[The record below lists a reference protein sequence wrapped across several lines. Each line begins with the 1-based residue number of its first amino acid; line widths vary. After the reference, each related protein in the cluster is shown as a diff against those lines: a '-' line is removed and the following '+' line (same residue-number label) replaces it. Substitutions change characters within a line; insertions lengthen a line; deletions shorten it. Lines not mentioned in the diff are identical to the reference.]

1 MKIAGFSELL
11 TQTATTALDPH
22 RRIAMGIA
30 FSVKKEVIDE
40 HMSIQIHGAELIPVG
55 QVELQAPTPMIE
67 RNNPSPIQDSNES
80 SN

>member
-1 MKIAGFSELL
+1 
-11 TQTATTALDPH
+11 
-22 RRIAMGIA
+22 MGIA